1 MDKLFGELRQ
11 RYLNREGGYTR
22 VVRTE
27 PRSSYDQA
35 ETSIL
40 ELVDGPKDSRF
51 MMTAKTV
58 ARDRL
63 LGRETTPVTQINIKK
78 VTQFRGEGPFEDM
91 VRRFMVLSTEEPE
104 DAAPTPRKG
113 IAAEAEF
120 SRAAA
125 AESQKTA
132 AMGAQIVPDSH
143 KSGPGNA
150 EK

>member
-27 PRSSYDQA
+27 PRSTYDQA

-40 ELVDGPKDSRF
+40 ELVDGPKDTRF

-63 LGRETTPVTQINIKK
+63 FGRQTTPVTQVNIKK

-91 VRRFMVLSTEEPE
+91 VRRFMMLSTQEADDIP
-104 DAAPTPRKG
+104 ATPRK
-113 IAAEAEF
+113 AAPVNTES
-120 SRAAA
+120 SRAAEV
-125 AESQKTA
+125 ESQKTA
-132 AMGAQIVPDSH
+132 TMGEQIVPDSY
-143 KSGPGNA
+143 KSAASKA